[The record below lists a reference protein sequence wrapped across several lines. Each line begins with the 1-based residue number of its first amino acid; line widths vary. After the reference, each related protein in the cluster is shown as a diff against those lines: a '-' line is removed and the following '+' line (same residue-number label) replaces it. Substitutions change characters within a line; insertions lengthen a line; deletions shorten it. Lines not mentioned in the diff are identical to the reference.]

1 MMQDI
6 ILGYRT
12 LVQSLGEL
20 IKVSGY
26 RSDYIA
32 KKIGMKP
39 ANFSLKKQR
48 GNWSVDEVEKVM
60 AVIANE
66 ETENYL
72 MLELMRAARKEET
85 VSYSELEKEMGWK

>member
-6 ILGYRT
+6 IQGYRT

-26 RSDYIA
+26 RSDFIA

-72 MLELMRAARKEET
+72 MLELMRAAKAEET